1 MPILYLTEAP
11 IHHENN
17 NTDYDLGPP
26 TIPSLS
32 SNVDCSDI
40 VDDESDAADD
50 VMDAAEQEISYCSGP
65 VQYYPLR
72 IGEVLNQRYRID
84 HKIDYGGFSTV
95 WLAHDLKHQIDVAIK
110 VMASS
115 TTGTSDG
122 HEFHI
127 QTTIRRAVKDTSH
140 LVLFQDIFLL
150 RGKNSNH
157 YVLVYPFLGPG
168 LCFSEIEAMPL
179 ATRMF
184 AARQLLQG
192 LESLHK
198 AGFVHRDVNIK
209 NVLRDS
215 VLPKDLS
222 IACKYDILGRP
233 VRYPISMV
241 WRPGE
246 LVMPLKLPE
255 ELKSKRFYLADFGI
269 SMKVG
274 DSVIPDG
281 SPPYEYC
288 SPERLHDSSPSFSC
302 DMWSYMCVFSQ
313 LYLGGPCLFYRL
325 DDVVKCMGPLPEN
338 LRGQYILNN
347 AKDNWYDQSG
357 RRDTTYVENKITRLR
372 PGISS
377 AEKALALSV
386 FTRGFS
392 VIPEQ
397 RLTAS
402 QLLQDPSFNALL
414 DSNCP

>member
-1 MPILYLTEAP
+1 MLILNPTP
-11 IHHENN
+11 PKHRENN

-32 SNVDCSDI
+32 HNVDCSDI
-40 VDDESDAADD
+40 VDGESDAAID
-50 VMDAAEQEISYCSGP
+50 VMDAAEQEMSYCVGP
-65 VQYYPLR
+65 VRYYPLR

-84 HKIDYGGFSTV
+84 HKIDHGGFSTV
-95 WLAHDLKHQIDVAIK
+95 WLAHDLKHQNDVAIK
-110 VMASS
+110 VMTSGTS
-115 TTGTSDG
+115 GTSDG
-122 HEFHI
+122 HEYHI
-127 QTTIRRAVKDTSH
+127 QSTIRRAVKDTSH
-140 LVLFQDIFLL
+140 LVLFQDVFLL
-150 RGKNSNH
+150 RGENSNH

-168 LCFSEIEAMPL
+168 LRYHEIAAMSL

-184 AARQLLQG
+184 AARHLLQG

-198 AGFVHRDVNIK
+198 AGFVHRDLNIK

-215 VLPKDLS
+215 ALPKHLS
-222 IACKYDILGRP
+222 IAGKYDILGRP
-233 VRYPISMV
+233 VRYPISMI

-274 DSVIPDG
+274 DSVTPDG

-288 SPERLHDSSPSFSC
+288 SPERLHNASPNFSC
-302 DMWSYMCVFSQ
+302 DMWGYMCVFSQ
-313 LYLGGPCLFYRL
+313 LYFGGPCLFYWL
-325 DDVVKCMGPLPEN
+325 DDVVKSIGPLPEN
-338 LRGQYILNN
+338 LRGKYIDNK
-347 AKDNWYDQSG
+347 AKDSWYDQSS
-357 RRDTTYVENKITRLR
+357 RPDRTYVGRKIARFR

-377 AEKALALSV
+377 AEKALAVSV

-414 DSNCP
+414 DLNCG